1 MMFGAPDTPPPPP
14 TPPTAPPPPPM
25 FGEGG
30 KTATRKPRKPGQ
42 GMQPTFLGTPA
53 ANPTNTGM
61 ATLLGG

>member
-1 MMFGAPDTPPPPP
+1 MMFGAPDAPPPAP
-14 TPPTAPPPPPM
+14 TPPQAPAPPPM
-25 FGEGG
+25 FGEG